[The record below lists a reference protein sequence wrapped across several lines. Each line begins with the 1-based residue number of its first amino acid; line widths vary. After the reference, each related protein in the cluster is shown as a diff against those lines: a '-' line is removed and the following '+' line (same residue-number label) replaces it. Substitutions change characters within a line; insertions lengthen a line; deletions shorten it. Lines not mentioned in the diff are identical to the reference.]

1 MIKTKYYKG
10 YLITIEKSKSGLLT
24 LRNNDFKFKYLF
36 YTEKEALNNFIKLLK
51 SIK

>member
-24 LRNNDFKFKYLF
+24 LKNNDFKFRYVF
-36 YTEKEALNNFIKLLK
+36 YTEKEALKNFVKLLNSLK
-51 SIK
+51 